1 MAKRKMQTVKK
12 KLNLAGPKPFEMHAK
27 KPEPDDRPRPINK
40 GKSARER
47 KLKGVM
53 L

>member
-1 MAKRKMQTVKK
+1 MAKRKMQTAKRK
-12 KLNLAGPKPFEMHAK
+12 MNLAGPKPFEMKVK